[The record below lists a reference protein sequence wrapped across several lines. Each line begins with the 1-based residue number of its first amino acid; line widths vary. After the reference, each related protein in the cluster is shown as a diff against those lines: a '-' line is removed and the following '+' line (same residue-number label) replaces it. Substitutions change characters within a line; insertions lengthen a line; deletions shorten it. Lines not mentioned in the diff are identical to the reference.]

1 MGRVPQH
8 PTTTDPTPG
17 TLWHAM
23 QLWLDELRRAAAEQ
37 SPLED
42 GTRDFGRKYH
52 EVMEDSTASERLK
65 FYGPQDLA
73 NAWTAEEAVA
83 LIRERSAESY
93 IGSLDDALEIHNALA
108 FEEHGI
114 FPNALTQDE
123 RGDLAVAARKLRGQI
138 ATFFSEIDTSNL
150 DACLTGFGYEYA
162 EDLLALVSR
171 HDVAKKVG
179 GQTLFDAL
187 LRARMPLAV
196 MLSNRQFVKQ
206 HDRRLRDALLADPR
220 NGELLV
226 GSRLVRDPSSSY
238 VLPTSFSGAEW
249 QQLLSAYID
258 SESPHP
264 NHLEAIAQAHDNE
277 NLGITPKIRL
287 QAKKRCDAL
296 MQELFADGKNVLVK
310 NGYGVKI
317 DPEQR
322 EPVSDQI
329 EHEEGE
335 TTHIR
340 SLSEKYLLSTMEP
353 KRVLTNF
360 ASLVGYMD
368 RSGLLTMPSFPE
380 QIGAIQRL
388 FVSGKDTYPKGQMFK
403 YLDSLTLLGTHA
415 YIEFLRRNR
424 VEVEEVVAWFFREH
438 LANDFGAEN
447 FYYTP
452 SSPNSSFLERCRHI
466 GAEMESVV
474 RQFTLYCDEG
484 GLDLDLLRMTSAPRP
499 WRQIPSLVDRKYLE
513 RCQNGD
519 CDRALHLLF
528 SDQSRLTYVYQ
539 SLRSRSFTELV
550 TQNRLLYEDLHHFQK
565 DPVDWLIS
573 EGLVAVV
580 DDVVEFANPTVILVL
595 SDVNEHEAAAFGHY
609 GPDESTAGLAL
620 VDKGWLK
627 FSATLLTSAEA
638 SYFNYMLNR
647 SEFSD
652 GPDLRNRY
660 SHGTNAD
667 PNDFA
672 AHRTAYVQF
681 IRLLVALTLKIR
693 DDFEVSVPS
702 PSS

>member
-1 MGRVPQH
+1 
-8 PTTTDPTPG
+8 
-17 TLWHAM
+17 
-23 QLWLDELRRAAAEQ
+23 
-37 SPLED
+37 
-42 GTRDFGRKYH
+42 
-52 EVMEDSTASERLK
+52 MEDSTASERLK
-65 FYGPQDLA
+65 FYGPLDLA
-73 NAWTAEEAVA
+73 NAWTAEEAA
-83 LIRERSAESY
+83 TLIRDRSAEPA

-114 FPNALTQDE
+114 LPSALTQDE
-123 RGDLAVAARKLRGQI
+123 RGDLAVAAHKLRGRI
-138 ATFFSEIDTSNL
+138 AAFFSGIDASNL
-150 DACLTGFGYEYA
+150 DACLSGFEYQYA
-162 EDLLALVSR
+162 EDLLTLLAR

-179 GQTLFDAL
+179 RQTLFDAL
-187 LRARMPLAV
+187 LKARMSLAV

-206 HDRRLRDALLADPR
+206 HDRRIRDALLADPR

-226 GSRLVRDPSSSY
+226 GGRLVRNPSTSY
-238 VLPTSFSGAEW
+238 VLPTSFGGAEW
-249 QQLLSAYID
+249 QKLLNAYID

-287 QAKKRCDAL
+287 RAKKRCDAL
-296 MQELFADGKNVLVK
+296 MQELFADGKNVLVR
-310 NGYGVKI
+310 NGYGIRI

-329 EHEEGE
+329 EHKDDK
-335 TTHIR
+335 TTHMR
-340 SLSEKYLLSTMEP
+340 SFGEKYLLSSMEP
-353 KRVLTNF
+353 MRVLANF

-368 RSGLLTMPSFPE
+368 RRGLLTMPSFPE

-388 FVSGKDTYPKGQMFK
+388 FVWGKDTYPKSQMFK
-403 YLDSLTLLGTHA
+403 YLDSITFLGTHV
-415 YIEFLRRNR
+415 YTEFLRRNGI
-424 VEVEEVVAWFFREH
+424 EVEEVVAWFFREH
-438 LANDFGAEN
+438 LANEFGAKN
-447 FYYTP
+447 FFYTP

-474 RQFTLYCDEG
+474 RQFTLYCDERE
-484 GLDLDLLRMTSAPRP
+484 LDLDLLRMTSTPRP
-499 WRQIPSLVDRKYLE
+499 WRQVPSLVDGKYLE
-513 RCQNGD
+513 RCQNND
-519 CDRALHLLF
+519 CDRALQLLF
-528 SDQSRLTYVYQ
+528 SDQSGLTYVNQ
-539 SLRSRSFTELV
+539 SLRARSFTELV
-550 TQNRLLYEDLHHFQK
+550 TQNRLLYENLHHFQRE
-565 DPVDWLIS
+565 PVDWLIP
-573 EGLVAVV
+573 EGLVAIV
-580 DDVVEFANPTVILVL
+580 DDVVEFANPTMILVL
-595 SDVNEHEAAAFGHY
+595 SDVNEQEAAAYGHY
-609 GPDESTAGLAL
+609 GPDESAAGLAL

-638 SYFNYMLNR
+638 SYFNYMLNK

-667 PNDFA
+667 PNDLA

-693 DDFEVSVPS
+693 DDFEVSAPS

>member
-1 MGRVPQH
+1 M
-8 PTTTDPTPG
+8 
-17 TLWHAM
+17 
-23 QLWLDELRRAAAEQ
+23 LDELRRAAAEQ
-37 SPLED
+37 NHLRD
-42 GTRDFGRKYH
+42 GTRDSGHKYH

-73 NAWTAEEAVA
+73 NAWTADEAVA
-83 LIRERSAESY
+83 IIRERSAESS
-93 IGSLDDALEIHNALA
+93 IRSLNDALEIYNALA
-108 FEEHGI
+108 FEEHGV
-114 FPNALTQDE
+114 FPSTLTQDE
-123 RGDLAVAARKLRGQI
+123 QGDLAVAGRKLRGQI
-138 ATFFSEIDTSNL
+138 ANFFSGIDASNL
-150 DACLTGFGYEYA
+150 DACLSGFGYQYA
-162 EDLLALVSR
+162 EDLLALLAR
-171 HDVAKKVG
+171 HDVTKKVG
-179 GQTLFDAL
+179 GQLLFEAL

-196 MLSNRQFVKQ
+196 MLSNWQFVNQ

-226 GSRLVRDPSSSY
+226 GSRLVRDPSTAY
-238 VLPTSFSGAEW
+238 VLPTSFGGAEW

-264 NHLEAIAQAHDNE
+264 NHLEAIAQARDNE
-277 NLGITPKIRL
+277 KLGITPKIRL
-287 QAKKRCDAL
+287 QAKKRCEAL

-310 NGYGVKI
+310 NGYGIKI

-329 EHEEGE
+329 EHEDGE
-335 TTHIR
+335 TTHMR
-340 SLSEKYLLSTMEP
+340 SFSEKYLLSSMEP

-368 RSGLLTMPSFPE
+368 RRGLLTMPSFPE
-380 QIGAIQRL
+380 QIGPIQRL
-388 FVSGKDTYPKGQMFK
+388 LISGKDAYPKSQMFK
-403 YLDSLTLLGTHA
+403 HLDSLTLLGTQV
-415 YIEFLRRNR
+415 YTEFLRRHG

-438 LANDFGAEN
+438 LPNEFGAKN

-452 SSPNSSFLERCRHI
+452 SSRNSSFLERCRHI

-474 RQFTLYCDEG
+474 RQFTLHCDEG
-484 GLDLDLLRMTSAPRP
+484 ELDLDLLRMTSAPRP
-499 WRQIPSLVDRKYLE
+499 WQQIPSLVDRKYLE
-513 RCQNGD
+513 RCQNAD
-519 CDRALHLLF
+519 CDRVLHLLF
-528 SDQSRLTYVYQ
+528 SDQSRLTYVNQ
-539 SLRSRSFTELV
+539 SLRARSFTELV
-550 TQNRLLYEDLHHFQK
+550 TQNRLLYEDLHLLQK
-565 DPVDWLIS
+565 ESVDWLIS
-573 EGLVAVV
+573 EDLVTVV
-580 DDVVEFANPTVILVL
+580 DGVVEFANPTLILVL
-595 SDVNEHEAAAFGHY
+595 SDVNEHEAAAYGPY
-609 GPDESTAGLAL
+609 GPDESAAGLVL
-620 VDKGWLK
+620 VSKGWLK
-627 FSATLLTSAEA
+627 FSATLLASAEA
-638 SYFNYMLNR
+638 SYFNYMLNK

-702 PSS
+702 PTS